1 LEAVA
6 YLCSYKQND
15 NDFSSDLTEQRA
27 GIEDFCVKN
36 GITIQE
42 YFIEQNSSREDY
54 KPVLLN
60 IINTYS
66 QKTDKLVIYSS
77 GVIGKDEVFRE
88 WLHEELLRIGIDIV
102 SVNENELLHKA
113 ELKNSKSEK
122 VLSISAKVKDIPSL
136 PEVATKVIELVQD
149 EQSPSAILCKV
160 ISQDA
165 GLTTRV
171 LRLVN
176 SSYYGFSRKIGTIN
190 EAITILGTTTI
201 RGLVLSASI
210 FKMFA
215 PKTSEMNVFD
225 YSKFW
230 KHNLLTAIGAKF
242 LSELLFY
249 QGKDDVFSAAI
260 LHNLGNVILAQYDSK
275 NYSRACDLSR
285 GSFDSEKNLKLE
297 EEFCETNHCQI
308 AHSVACDWN
317 LPEAIADV
325 ILYHHSPEKS
335 ENFKFPCTI
344 VYVADILSNLVLD
357 DCKLDLNLFDL
368 DLLAEFSIS
377 PDDIQYV
384 YDKLVSETHAVNDI
398 ERFFK

>member
-1 LEAVA
+1 MKAIA

-15 NDFSSDLTEQRA
+15 SDSSSDLIEQRA
-27 GIEDFCVKN
+27 GVEEFCEKE

-60 IINTYS
+60 IINSYS
-66 QKTDKLVIYSS
+66 QKTDKLIMYSPEVIS
-77 GVIGKDEVFRE
+77 KDEAFRD
-88 WLHEELLRIGIDIV
+88 WLQEELLRIGIDII
-102 SVNENELLHKA
+102 SVKENEKLH
-113 ELKNSKSEK
+113 ESENTESAK
-122 VLSISAKVKDIPSL
+122 VLSISDRVKNIPSL
-136 PEVATKVIELVQD
+136 PEVVTKVIQLVQD
-149 EQSPSAILCKV
+149 EKSSSSLLAKV

-176 SSYYGFSRKIGTIN
+176 SSYYGFSRQIGTIQ
-190 EAITILGTTTI
+190 EAITILGITTI
-201 RGLVLSASI
+201 RGLVLSSSI
-210 FKMFA
+210 FKMFS
-215 PKTSEMNVFD
+215 PKASEKTVFD

-260 LHNLGNVILAQYDSK
+260 LHDLGKVILAQYEPK
-275 NYSRACDLSR
+275 NYAQAYALTY
-285 GSFDSEKNLKLE
+285 GSFDSKKNLKLE
-297 EEFCETNHCQI
+297 EEFCETNHCKI
-308 AHSVACDWN
+308 AHTVACAWN
-317 LPEAIADV
+317 LPEVISDV
-325 ILYHHSPEKS
+325 ILYHHSPNESEK
-335 ENFKFPCTI
+335 FKLPCII
-344 VYVADILSNLVLD
+344 VYVADILSNLVLED
-357 DCKLDLNLFDL
+357 RKLDFNLFDI

-377 PDDIQYV
+377 QDDIQYV